1 MTRHWSGAVVSVH
14 HRRTTQYQCYSVG
27 WRSGAMII
35 TNVRTFWQLGAG
47 IVPRANHRLPKFYHC
62 ISSKYPRSHWYQ
74 RFDGGVTVLLSVLV
88 HRNHRWSHWW
98 RWLDRC
104 YTLGATERTNEC
116 CENISAISE
125 KFHRIFSLQYLWDFL
140 GCVLS
145 VFYVSLR

>member
-1 MTRHWSGAVVSVH
+1 MTRLWDGAAVNVHRRRTAQDRYYSMDWRRGAVL
-14 HRRTTQYQCYSVG
+14 
-27 WRSGAMII
+27 A
-35 TNVRTFWQLGAG
+35 TNVWTFWQLRAG
-47 IVPRANHRLPKFYHC
+47 IVPRANHRLPKFYRC

-88 HRNHRWSHWW
+88 HRNHRRSHWW
-98 RWLDRC
+98 RGLDRC

-116 CENISAISE
+116 PEQSSDYSE

-140 GCVLS
+140 WCVLS